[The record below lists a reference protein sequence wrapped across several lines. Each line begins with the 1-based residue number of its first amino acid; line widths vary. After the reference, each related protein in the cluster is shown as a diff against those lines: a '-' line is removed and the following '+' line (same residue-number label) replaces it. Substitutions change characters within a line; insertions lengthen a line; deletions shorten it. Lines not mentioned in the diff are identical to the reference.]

1 MTSPAGGR
9 FDRSFAIRM
18 IRDFMIALLAIV
30 ALELGGRYALARYEF
45 ATEDLEA
52 TELAAERLAGDVKD
66 IMLNRGGP
74 VAARTVYPIIRRH
87 SEQAAFEIAIVPS
100 PITVEAI
107 EQKFGF
113 TPRGIPPEWSHG
125 PHHEATIELTAEPFC
140 IGCHVTAQPGDVL
153 GQVSVRNYRSH
164 RMAEWWR
171 EARVISVVGM
181 GNVLLHT
188 IVLFLL
194 LRVRMEPLLRL
205 RSSVAHLARGRM
217 DLGQRAEV
225 RSNDEFGELASDFNH
240 FLDRLTM
247 LVEDLEDVLGR
258 VAAVNRRLL
267 QVGSEMDVRVGAV
280 QSLSQDAMRR
290 AYEIRQEIAGPWS
303 EAVEALDLVIG
314 RAAGSPR
321 PDGSVVV
328 DPELRDLLRRLRGAA
343 AVQVEAGQHLESLTE
358 LLSTL
363 SHEVADDSHYRGEIR
378 LLEERMQSVA
388 ESGQTLLARLR
399 GPEPEV
405 DPDAGPG
412 PRKHTVP
419 EYRSD
424 R

>member
-1 MTSPAGGR
+1 VSIQENVTSPAGGR

-18 IRDFMIALLAIV
+18 IRDFMIALFAIV
-30 ALELGGRYALARYEF
+30 AVELGARYALARYEF
-45 ATEDLEA
+45 ATADLEA

-66 IMLNRGGP
+66 IMLNSGGP
-74 VAARTVYPIIRRH
+74 VAARTVYPIIQRH
-87 SEQAAFEIAIVPS
+87 SEQAELEIAIVPS
-100 PITVEAI
+100 PITVDAI
-107 EQKFGF
+107 ERRFGF
-113 TPRGIPPEWSHG
+113 TPRGIPPDWSDG

-140 IGCHVTAQPGDVL
+140 VSCHVTAQPGDVL
-153 GQVSVRNYRSH
+153 GRVSVRSYRSH

-181 GNVLLHT
+181 ANVLLHT

-194 LRVRMEPLLRL
+194 LRVRMGLRTT
-205 RSSVAHLARGRM
+205 VARLARGRM

-225 RSNDEFGELASDFNH
+225 RSDDEFGELASDFNH

-267 QVGSEMDVRVGAV
+267 QVGSEMDVRIGTV
-280 QSLSQDAMRR
+280 QDLSRNAMRR

-303 EAVEALDLVIG
+303 EAVEALDLVIAH
-314 RAAGSPR
+314 RAGDLR
-321 PDGSVVV
+321 TDGSVVV
-328 DPELRDLLRRLRGAA
+328 DPELQDLLRRLRAA
-343 AVQVEAGQHLESLTE
+343 AAGQLEAGQHLESLTE
-358 LLSTL
+358 VLSSL
-363 SHEVADDSHYRGEIR
+363 SHELADDSHYRGEIR

-399 GPEPEV
+399 GPELEA
-405 DPDAGPG
+405 DADADVEGNRLVG
-412 PRKHTVP
+412 VP
-419 EYRSD
+419 
-424 R
+424 

>member
-113 TPRGIPPEWSHG
+113 TPRGIPPEWSDG

-140 IGCHVTAQPGDVL
+140 IGCHVTARPGDVL

-205 RSSVAHLARGRM
+205 RSSVALLARGRM
-217 DLGQRAEV
+217 DLSQRAEV
-225 RSNDEFGELASDFNH
+225 RSDDEFGELASDFNH

-258 VAAVNRRLL
+258 VATVNRRLL
-267 QVGSEMDVRVGAV
+267 QVGSEMDVRIGAV

-303 EAVEALDLVIG
+303 EVVEALDLVIG
-314 RAAGSPR
+314 RA
-321 PDGSVVV
+321 DGGPQTDESVVV
-328 DPELRDLLRRLRGAA
+328 DPGLRELLSRLRAAA

-399 GPEPEV
+399 GPEPEA
-405 DPDAGPG
+405 DPDAGPAA
-412 PRKHTVP
+412 KTSQSEV
-419 EYRSD
+419 S
-424 R
+424 